1 MTIKPYR
8 QTKVIFY
15 PKTPLPLNEGLLT
28 EDELPPETA
37 VFYNKEKNN
46 KAKENK
52 SIVVNKADSVPPE
65 DNTFTSSKSNNNFF
79 DSFSSLSDSLP
90 KPNET
95 FYKYVDTNK
104 SSSTSSSKPPDTQ
117 PFNLDTKE
125 DSFSLKS
132 NPSQEND
139 AEFTQ
144 RLNKQFDIKEPESG
158 EAKPEN
164 TSTSSS
170 KPPDTQPFNLDTKED
185 SFSLKSNPSQENDAE
200 FIQRLN
206 KQFDIKEP
214 ESGEAK
220 PENTSNDN
228 YSKDYKGVSIV
239 EFLQQSGKPSDIEA
253 RRKLAVSMGIVNTPE
268 EYTGTAQ
275 QNTSLLKALRSGK
288 EYSDGV
294 GVRKAQPVK
303 SSTTPAG
310 GKGPTIRYNRREYP
324 AYIDMGGGKFRPAR
338 QEELDNPN
346 MQLYIPNP
354 TKGQQEYQKSNFVKV
369 RREGSAIRPQ
379 SQFTG
384 AAGSL
389 SNFFGDVGNSLAK
402 PFRK

>member
-104 SSSTSSSKPPDTQ
+104 SS
-117 PFNLDTKE
+117 
-125 DSFSLKS
+125 
-132 NPSQEND
+132 
-139 AEFTQ
+139 
-144 RLNKQFDIKEPESG
+144 
-158 EAKPEN
+158 
-164 TSTSSS
+164 STSSS